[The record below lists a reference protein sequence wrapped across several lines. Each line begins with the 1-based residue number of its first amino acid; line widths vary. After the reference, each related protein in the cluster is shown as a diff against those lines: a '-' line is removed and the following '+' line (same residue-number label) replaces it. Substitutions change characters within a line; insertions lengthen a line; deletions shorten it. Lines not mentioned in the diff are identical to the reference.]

1 MTSVSKNE
9 YIDQLDDIVN
19 KYNNTSH
26 IKIKLKPND
35 VKSNS
40 QINSGKEIVIKIL
53 MIKTLHLKLVILL
66 EHQDIKRFLQKAMFQ
81 IGLKKF
87 LRLKKVKS
95 IVQRTFL
102 QKTNQDV
109 FRVEKVMKKVIK
121 YILNGKAEIFF
132 NGLIAKKYIV

>member
-1 MTSVSKNE
+1 
-9 YIDQLDDIVN
+9 
-19 KYNNTSH
+19 
-26 IKIKLKPND
+26 
-35 VKSNS
+35 
-40 QINSGKEIVIKIL
+40 

>member
-1 MTSVSKNE
+1 
-9 YIDQLDDIVN
+9 
-19 KYNNTSH
+19 
-26 IKIKLKPND
+26 
-35 VKSNS
+35 
-40 QINSGKEIVIKIL
+40 

-66 EHQDIKRFLQKAMFQ
+66 EHQDIKRFLQKSMFQ

-132 NGLIAKKYIV
+132 NG

>member
-9 YIDQLDDIVN
+9 YIDKLDDIVN

-26 IKIKLKPND
+26 IKIKMKPND
-35 VKSNS
+35 VESNS
-40 QINSGKEIVIKIL
+40 QINSSKEIVIKFL
-53 MIKTLHLKLVILL
+53 MIKALHLKLVIWP
-66 EHQDIKRFLQKAMFQ
+66 ENQDIKIFLQNAMFQ

-102 QKTNQDV
+102 QKTNQDE